1 MRKILLLILYIL
13 LFAAA
18 PSSAANKKFTLVID
32 AGHGG
37 KDPGCRGSY
46 SKEKDLTLKAALALG
61 RLIED
66 KCPDVKV
73 VYTRKSDV
81 YLELSKRAEIAN
93 RNKADLFISIHIN
106 AVPGGKIVRGYQTWT
121 LGRGETTG
129 KKGIMENLDVA
140 KRENSVIFLEKDY
153 KQTYKGF
160 DPNSPESNIM
170 FEFLQDHN
178 MEKSVELAKYL
189 QSTVCAATGR
199 QNQGAHQNNLAVL
212 RLTSMPGCLCELG
225 FISTP
230 DEENFM
236 NSAEAPSL
244 YARGIYQAIMKYRAK
259 YDPNITVPFEPTV
272 VPEPSIPSA
281 VPGRGDIT
289 VPEKQEVVPEKQEV
303 VPEKQEVVPEPQP
316 VVTPEQ
322 QPVVAETPST
332 PEPQPEENAAEKVP
346 EIVFKVQILASDSEL
361 KAGSPQFKGE
371 KEIDS
376 YREGGMVKY
385 TIGSSPEYVEI
396 NKLKKSLAEKF
407 PQAYVVAFRGGQ
419 KISVADALKEQKAGK
434 R

>member
-73 VYTRKSDV
+73 VYTRKSEV

-289 VPEKQEVVPEKQEV
+289 APEKPQP
-303 VPEKQEVVPEPQP
+303 VPEPQP
-316 VVTPEQ
+316 QTESAQPETVEM
-322 QPVVAETPST
+322 PPS
-332 PEPQPEENAAEKVP
+332 PEPQPEPAQAEEAP
-346 EIVFKVQILASDSEL
+346 AILFKVQILASDSPL
-361 KAGSPQFKGE
+361 KAGSPQFKGQTE
-371 KEIDS
+371 VDS

-385 TIGSSPEYVEI
+385 TVGASPEYSDI
-396 NKLKKSLAEKF
+396 KKLKSQLAEKF
-407 PQAYVVAFRGGQ
+407 PQAFIVAFRGTE
-419 KISVADALKEQKAGK
+419 KIPVAEALKELKK
-434 R
+434 